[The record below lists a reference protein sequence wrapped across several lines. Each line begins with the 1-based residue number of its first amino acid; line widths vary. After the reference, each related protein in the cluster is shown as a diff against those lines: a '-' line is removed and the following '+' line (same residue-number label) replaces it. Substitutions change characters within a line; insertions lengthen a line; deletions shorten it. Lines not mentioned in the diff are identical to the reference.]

1 MVQDISVSIFDKEHA
16 SQVKS
21 IRYIVSC
28 TVARSVVISFVFFS
42 WIINE
47 FFEVFGDLFVV

>member
-21 IRYIVSC
+21 IRYIMLVTC

-42 WIINE
+42 
-47 FFEVFGDLFVV
+47 